1 MSHNIKYL
9 NTSQFKTISLVLKF
23 KAPLDESTM
32 TLRSVLSK
40 MIQKTSQKYPT
51 EIEMM
56 NHLSEL
62 YGANLYSSV
71 LKQNNAHVATL
82 GIDIINDKYLADTNL
97 LEEAFKLLHEVLYF
111 PNVQNEA
118 FNTRLVHQEKRLLRN
133 KFLAIK
139 ENIGQY
145 GFYQLLKT
153 MFQDDPNRLPSF
165 GDEYQLD
172 QIDGTVLYQAFQKMK
187 QEDEIY
193 FYAIGEVD
201 SQKIEGLYNK
211 YILLESTPVILSD
224 SNLERNEEM
233 NYVEEAI
240 DTTQARLNI
249 GMKFDVQH
257 PERSY
262 FSFIVLNHLFGG
274 DASSMLFMN
283 VREKLSLAYQ
293 IHSQID
299 ARNGL
304 LYVLAGVN
312 QQNKA
317 QAIETI
323 QHQFEMIKSGE
334 IDDKIVDLSKRLIIN
349 SRLESL
355 DCPKGFVETS
365 FSNTFGTEISQ
376 EQWIEGIQ
384 AVTKDDIV
392 NLAKTGYF
400 HTIYCLVSEVL

>member
-71 LKQNNAHVATL
+71 LKQNNAHVVTL
-82 GIDIINDKYLADTNL
+82 GIDIINDKYLTDTNL

-118 FNTRLVHQEKRLLRN
+118 FNTRLVNQEKRLLKN

-172 QIDGTVLYQAFQKMK
+172 QIDGSVLYQAFQKMK
-187 QEDEIY
+187 LEDEIY
-193 FYAIGEVD
+193 FYAVGEVE
-201 SQKIEGLYNK
+201 SQEIESLYNK

-224 SNLERNEEM
+224 SSLERNEEM

-283 VREKLSLAYQ
+283 VREQLSLAYQ

-334 IDDKIVDLSKRLIIN
+334 IDDKMVDLSKRLIIN

-355 DCPKGFVETS
+355 DRPKGFVETS

-376 EQWIEGIQ
+376 EQWVEGIQ
-384 AVTKDDIV
+384 AVNKDDII

-400 HTIYCLVSEVL
+400 HTIYCLVSEV

>member
-40 MIQKTSQKYPT
+40 MTQKTSQKYPT

-71 LKQNNAHVATL
+71 LKQNNAHVVTL
-82 GIDIINDKYLADTNL
+82 GIDIINDKYLTDTNL

-118 FNTRLVHQEKRLLRN
+118 FNTRLVNQEKRLLKN

-172 QIDGTVLYQAFQKMK
+172 QIDGSVLYQAFQKMK
-187 QEDEIY
+187 LEDEIY
-193 FYAIGEVD
+193 FYAVGEVE
-201 SQKIEGLYNK
+201 SQEIESLYNK

-224 SNLERNEEM
+224 SSLERNEEM

-283 VREKLSLAYQ
+283 VREQLSLAYQ

-334 IDDKIVDLSKRLIIN
+334 IDDKMVDLSKRLIIN

-355 DCPKGFVETS
+355 DRPKGFVETS

-384 AVTKDDIV
+384 AVNKDDII

-400 HTIYCLVSEVL
+400 HTIYCLVSEV

>member
-71 LKQNNAHVATL
+71 LKQNNAHVVTL

-172 QIDGTVLYQAFQKMK
+172 HIDGTVLYQAFQKMK

-193 FYAIGEVD
+193 FYAVGEVD
-201 SQKIEGLYNK
+201 SQEIEGLYNK

-355 DCPKGFVETS
+355 DRPKDFVETS

>member
-71 LKQNNAHVATL
+71 LKQNNAHVVTL
-82 GIDIINDKYLADTNL
+82 GIDIINDKYLTDTNL

-118 FNTRLVHQEKRLLRN
+118 FNTRLVNQEKRLLKN

-172 QIDGTVLYQAFQKMK
+172 QIDGSVLYQAFQKMK
-187 QEDEIY
+187 LEDEIY
-193 FYAIGEVD
+193 FYAVGEVE
-201 SQKIEGLYNK
+201 SQEIESLYNK

-224 SNLERNEEM
+224 SSLERNEEM

-334 IDDKIVDLSKRLIIN
+334 IDDKMVDLSKRLIIN

-355 DCPKGFVETS
+355 DRPKGFVETS

-384 AVTKDDIV
+384 AVNKDDII

-400 HTIYCLVSEVL
+400 HTIYCLVSEV

>member
-71 LKQNNAHVATL
+71 LKQNNAHVVTL

-172 QIDGTVLYQAFQKMK
+172 HIDGTVLYQAFQKMK

-193 FYAIGEVD
+193 FYAVGEVD
-201 SQKIEGLYNK
+201 SQEIEGLYNK

-224 SNLERNEEM
+224 SKLERNEEM

-355 DCPKGFVETS
+355 DRPKDFVETS

>member
-71 LKQNNAHVATL
+71 LKQNNAHVVTL

-172 QIDGTVLYQAFQKMK
+172 HIDGTVLYQAFQKMK

-193 FYAIGEVD
+193 FYAVGEVD
-201 SQKIEGLYNK
+201 SQEIEGLYNK

-334 IDDKIVDLSKRLIIN
+334 IDVKIVDLSKRLIIN

-355 DCPKGFVETS
+355 DRPKDFVETS

>member
-71 LKQNNAHVATL
+71 LKQNNAHVVTL
-82 GIDIINDKYLADTNL
+82 GIDIINDKYLTDTNL

-118 FNTRLVHQEKRLLRN
+118 FNTRLVNQEKRLLKN

-153 MFQDDPNRLPSF
+153 MIQDDPNRLPSF

-172 QIDGTVLYQAFQKMK
+172 QIDGSVLYQAFQKMK
-187 QEDEIY
+187 LEDEIY
-193 FYAIGEVD
+193 FYAVGEVE
-201 SQKIEGLYNK
+201 SQEIESLYNK

-224 SNLERNEEM
+224 SSLERNEEM

-334 IDDKIVDLSKRLIIN
+334 IDDKMVDLSKRLIIN

-355 DCPKGFVETS
+355 DRPKGFVETS

-384 AVTKDDIV
+384 AVNKDDII

-400 HTIYCLVSEVL
+400 HTIYCLVSEV

>member
-1 MSHNIKYL
+1 MSHHMNYL
-9 NTSQFKTISLVLKF
+9 NTSQFKTISLVMKF

-32 TLRSVLSK
+32 TARSVLSK
-40 MIQKTSQKYPT
+40 LIQKTSQKYPT

-71 LKQNNAHVATL
+71 LKQNNAHVITL
-82 GIDIINDKYLADTNL
+82 GIDIVNDKYLTDTNL

-111 PNVQNEA
+111 PNVQKQT
-118 FNTRLVHQEKRLLRN
+118 FDTRIVNQEKRLLKN

-145 GFYQLLKT
+145 GFYQLLHT
-153 MFQDDPNRLPSF
+153 MFPEDPNRLPSF
-165 GDEYQLD
+165 GDEHQLD
-172 QIDGTVLYQAFQKMK
+172 SIDGRTLYQAFQKMK

-193 FYAIGEVD
+193 FYAVGEID
-201 SQKIEGLYNK
+201 SQEIESLYEK
-211 YILLESTPVILSD
+211 YIQLD
-224 SNLERNEEM
+224 SSMVTLNDSRLVFNKETH
-233 NYVEEAI
+233 YVEETI

-249 GMKFDVQH
+249 GMKFKVHH
-257 PERSY
+257 PDRSY

-304 LYVLAGVN
+304 MYVLAGVN

-317 QAIETI
+317 HAIETI
-323 QHQFEMIKSGE
+323 QNQFEMIKSGE
-334 IDDKIVDLSKRLIIN
+334 IEEKMVDLSKRLIIN
-349 SRLESL
+349 SRLESM
-355 DCPKGFVETS
+355 DRPKGFVETS
-365 FSNTFGTEISQ
+365 FSNTFGSEISQ
-376 EQWIEGIQ
+376 QQWIEGIQ
-384 AVTKDDIV
+384 AVTKADIV

-400 HTIYCLVSEVL
+400 HTIYCLVSEVQ

>member
-9 NTSQFKTISLVLKF
+9 NTAQFKTISLVLKF

-32 TLRSVLSK
+32 TVRSVLSK

-71 LKQNNAHVATL
+71 LKQNNAHVVTL
-82 GIDIINDKYLADTNL
+82 GIDIINDKYLTDTNL

-118 FNTRLVHQEKRLLRN
+118 FNTRLVNQEKRLLKN

-172 QIDGTVLYQAFQKMK
+172 QIDGSVLYQAFQKMK

-193 FYAIGEVD
+193 FYAVGEVD
-201 SQKIEGLYNK
+201 SQEIERLYNK
-211 YILLESTPVILSD
+211 YIMLDSTHVSLSD
-224 SNLERNEEM
+224 NKLERNEET
-233 NYVEEAI
+233 NYVEETI

-323 QHQFEMIKSGE
+323 QHQFEMIKNGE
-334 IDDKIVDLSKRLIIN
+334 IDENMVELSKRLIVN

-355 DCPKGFVETS
+355 DRPKGFVETS
-365 FSNTFGTEISQ
+365 FSNSFGTEISQ

-384 AVTKDDIV
+384 AVTKDDII

-400 HTIYCLVSEVL
+400 HTIYCLVSEV

>member
-71 LKQNNAHVATL
+71 LKQNNAHVVTL

-172 QIDGTVLYQAFQKMK
+172 HIDGTVLYQAFQKMK

-193 FYAIGEVD
+193 FYAVGEVD
-201 SQKIEGLYNK
+201 SQEIEDLYNK

-224 SNLERNEEM
+224 SKLERNEEM

-355 DCPKGFVETS
+355 DRPKDFVETS

>member
-71 LKQNNAHVATL
+71 LKQNNAHVVTL

-172 QIDGTVLYQAFQKMK
+172 HIDGTVLYQAFQKMK

-193 FYAIGEVD
+193 FYAVGEVD
-201 SQKIEGLYNK
+201 SQEIEDLYNK

-355 DCPKGFVETS
+355 DRPKDFVETS